1 MCSSP
6 SIPLNNTQNTTL
18 TSPSV
23 FFTALTIEILCPLFG
38 IAVYCHSSIILGCFF
53 LFFFADLILFQ
64 YPLENLSSVCL
75 VNSNFGMIGKGWNM
89 EQDHHQV
96 ARLSGFLS
104 VHLFRFSFFFSFQI
118 FSPHFYF
125 IGLYTAEVSLKIT
138 NPAPMLFK

>member
-1 MCSSP
+1 MYSAP

-18 TSPSV
+18 TSPSM

-64 YPLENLSSVCL
+64 YPLENLSSLCL
-75 VNSNFGMIGKGWNM
+75 VNSNFGTSGKGWKIFLNV

-96 ARLSGFLS
+96 ARLGGLPS
-104 VHLFRFSFFFSFQI
+104 VHIFRFPPHI
-118 FSPHFYF
+118 FIS
-125 IGLYTAEVSLKIT
+125 LDYTQQKC
-138 NPAPMLFK
+138 P